1 MPTLRSSDTGHL
13 ADFIMNTYAKWC
25 TSMLLPLPKVSTTE
39 LSAGAGEN
47 PWWNE
52 TWSWNPPPWSS
63 SALTPP
69 GRTLQTFTRMFISFG
84 DCLGGV
90 AVKRVLKNAF
100 TRTFW
105 TPSKNASSVSG
116 HLHHWRQNR
125 DRAEPGA
132 PSPGPHARFIAPN
145 HANYK
150 RFMAAK
156 RDSCEEVLAVARD
169 THQWALVATAL
180 LEDKIERMIHS
191 LSCWYSGSHWHS
203 GSCWCLARHWW
214 RRSQTT
220 GHQPKVPQ
228 AMPCHGNTAKRWAQS
243 PSPPQPRWQVTFAK
257 GWAPLSSK
265 NSPGRDT
272 RIGRAHWLPLPTW
285 GDERT
290 PDGQSDW
297 SGPKAEEEGDLEC
310 LPPLEPHLQELLSG
324 EETFLAG
331 TGAEGGLMWTS
342 TPNDPKPSPME
353 NAEWIQWHA
362 WQVDMPVWWWEL

>member
-125 DRAEPGA
+125 DRAEPGHLAQA
-132 PSPGPHARFIAPN
+132 PMLGSLPQTMPITRGSWLQRGTHVRKCWQWQETPINGHWWPQHYWKIRLRGWSIPS
-145 HANYK
+145 
-150 RFMAAK
+150 AAG
-156 RDSCEEVLAVARD
+156 
-169 THQWALVATAL
+169 TQVATGTQAAADAWPDTDEGDPRPQDINPKSPRQCHVMATLLKGEPSHPAL
-180 LEDKIERMIHS
+180 PNQGGRWPLPR
-191 LSCWYSGSHWHS
+191 G
-203 GSCWCLARHWW
+203 G
-214 RRSQTT
+214 
-220 GHQPKVPQ
+220 P
-228 AMPCHGNTAKRWAQS
+228 PCHPKIALGGT
-243 PSPPQPRWQVTFAK
+243 
-257 GWAPLSSK
+257 
-265 NSPGRDT
+265 PG
-272 RIGRAHWLPLPTW
+272 
-285 GDERT
+285 
-290 PDGQSDW
+290 
-297 SGPKAEEEGDLEC
+297 
-310 LPPLEPHLQELLSG
+310 
-324 EETFLAG
+324 
-331 TGAEGGLMWTS
+331 
-342 TPNDPKPSPME
+342 
-353 NAEWIQWHA
+353 
-362 WQVDMPVWWWEL
+362 